1 LSSFRYLLLKF
12 RFSNYYFN
20 NKLASAGGFKD
31 VVKLLIEAG
40 ASPFEENQ
48 VNKELFL
55 KNIYI

>member
-48 VNKELFL
+48 VNKE
-55 KNIYI
+55 